1 MAEESFL
8 LVSLKE
14 NKSKKLAQVISNETS
29 RLILDYLTRKQATET
44 EISKNLNLPISTVH
58 YNLQQ
63 LLNAGLVTVEE
74 FHYSEKGKE
83 VNHYKL
89 SNKFIIIAPT
99 VTETIKQRL
108 KKLLPVTLIALAA
121 AGGIELYSSL
131 VKGGSF
137 VKTVPSQVLQEGLM
151 AAAREAEITT
161 TPDIGLW
168 FLFGALFAIAIL
180 LIAETI
186 KKK

>member
-14 NKSKKLAQVISNETS
+14 GKSKQLAQVISNETS
-29 RLILDYLTRKQATET
+29 RLILDFLTKKEATET
-44 EISKNLNLPISTVH
+44 EIAQALNLPLSTAH

-63 LLNAGLVTVEE
+63 LLSSGLVTVEE

-99 VTETIKQRL
+99 ITETIKQRL
-108 KKLLPVTLIALAA
+108 KKILPAGLIAIATAGFIQAYSIFRGRIAA
-121 AGGIELYSSL
+121 ASAPALKATEA
-131 VKGGSF
+131 V
-137 VKTVPSQVLQEGLM
+137 
-151 AAAREAEITT
+151 AAEASVQPAIT
-161 TPDIGLW
+161 PVVQNIALW
-168 FLFGALFAIAIL
+168 FLFGALFVVIL
-180 LIAETI
+180 YFILGFM
-186 KKK
+186 KK